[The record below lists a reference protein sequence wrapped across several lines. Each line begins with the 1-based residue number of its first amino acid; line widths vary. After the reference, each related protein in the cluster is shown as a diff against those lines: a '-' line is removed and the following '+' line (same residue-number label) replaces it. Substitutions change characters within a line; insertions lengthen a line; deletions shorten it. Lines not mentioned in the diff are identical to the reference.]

1 MPRRTTH
8 IVQTYNT
15 ATNACGRIL
24 RVDDGT
30 GYQIFAYD
38 HLGNVAENIRAIALP
53 FEDSVYNFRMLF
65 EYDSWNRVQRIVY
78 PDSEVVTYNYDL
90 GGNLNRVHT
99 YKANHRDTLIKNILY
114 DEFGH
119 RTQVNFG
126 NGVTTNYTYDIL
138 QRLSLLE
145 TKKPSSPALQKISY
159 SFDLEDNITK
169 VVNTA
174 VGANGLGGA
183 YTNEYNYDD
192 LYRLTAANGSY
203 SGNNTNYSLEMAYT
217 PAGRLCSKLQDFTGT
232 GNVYAYSQ
240 NNKQHAIRRIY
251 NGITNELSNL
261 RWDAN
266 GNLAQQTVY
275 SVANNATTYQ
285 GMRYLQWDE
294 DDRLNLVAGDG
305 YLSYYAYGY
314 DGNRAIKMTG
324 NAAIDQTGTLLNS
337 TNLENITIYPNE
349 YLTVTQAEYT
359 KYYYAGGNRIASKI
373 GTGGFGKMTR
383 LCTLDQG
390 FSAGANTLL
399 NFVLYQVTNTTQPPT
414 DEYPV
419 DVCGG
424 YNVATELLTSQLPDF
439 YISQTNL
446 NFTQNNLL
454 QQFRQNLTNSVEPVY
469 YFHSDHLGSASW
481 ITNNTGLPVQHLQYL
496 PFGEH
501 FVNEHSS
508 GYDERFTFT
517 GKERDA
523 ETGYYYH
530 GARFN
535 SSDIGWL
542 SVDPMADKYPSLTP
556 YNYCAWNPIK
566 LVDPEGEEVVIK
578 TNSATYYWYK
588 GSVYVDKKHTRKVN
602 AGSTYMY
609 NNNRMLYNINFRL
622 NDIYDKREGKI
633 VLNALCDSKQDY
645 NISNDK
651 GPTRNPSYS
660 FEDNTIRLNGHS
672 ELSILSHELFHAFQD
687 ENNREPHTIY
697 NEVEAYVFMGMITGD
712 YSHSPFQSDKRDYQ
726 EAGERMIKGKFST
739 KDFNILLSRFRRD
752 AKANQNGTYSNYKYN
767 PGKYTPGQSLLKKF
781 QR

>member
-8 IVQTYNT
+8 ITQTYDT
-15 ATNACGRIL
+15 ATNACGRLL

-30 GYQIFAYD
+30 GYQTFAYD
-38 HLGNVAENIRAIALP
+38 RLGNVAENIRAIALP

-65 EYDSWNRVQRIVY
+65 EYDTWNRVQRIVY

-90 GGNLNRVHT
+90 GGQLYSVSAFKNNVSSS
-99 YKANHRDTLIKNILY
+99 LINSILY

-126 NGVTTNYTYDIL
+126 NGVITNYTYDIL
-138 QRLSLLE
+138 QRLSTLQ
-145 TKKPSSPALQKISY
+145 TYSNNASLQKILY

-169 VVNTA
+169 VENTA
-174 VGANGLGGA
+174 GGANGLGGA

-203 SGNNTNYSLEMAYT
+203 SGNNTNYSLEMSYT
-217 PAGRLCSKLQDFTGT
+217 PAGRLCSKLQDFTAT
-232 GNVYAYSQ
+232 GNIYAYST
-240 NNKQHAIRRIY
+240 NIKPHAARRIY

-261 RWDAN
+261 RWDNN

-275 SVANNATTYQ
+275 SVNNNTTTYQ
-285 GMRYLQWDE
+285 TMRMLFWDE

-305 YLSYYAYGY
+305 YLSYYAYGH

-324 NAAIDQTGTLLNS
+324 NASIDQSGMLLNS

-373 GTGGFGKMTR
+373 GTGGFEKMTR

-390 FSAGANTLL
+390 PTYNANNLL
-399 NFVLYQVTNTTQPPT
+399 NFVLNQVTNTANQPN

-419 DVCGG
+419 NVCGG
-424 YNVATELLTSQLPDF
+424 YNVATELLTNPLPDF

-454 QQFRQNLTNSVEPVY
+454 QQFRQNLTGGTEPVY

-481 ITNNTGLPVQHLQYL
+481 ITNNAGLPVQHLQYL

-501 FVNEHSS
+501 FVNEQST
-508 GYDERFTFT
+508 GYFERFTFT

-535 SSDIGWL
+535 NSDMGWL

-566 LVDPEGEEVVIK
+566 LVDPDGKKIWIVNDDGKNIEYAPNMVAVGSQVAQTQIK
-578 TNSATYYWYK
+578 
-588 GSVYVDKKHTRKVN
+588 V
-602 AGSTYMY
+602 
-609 NNNRMLYNINFRL
+609 L
-622 NDIYDKREGKI
+622 NDMYSTDLGMELLN
-633 VLNALCDSKQDY
+633 VLIESNNY
-645 NISNDK
+645 YYISNEYSSK
-651 GPTRNPSYS
+651 PGTCSTAPYGNGSYS
-660 FEDNTIRLNGHS
+660 KMGGNNDLLN
-672 ELSILSHELFHAFQD
+672 ISHELFHAFQF
-687 ENNREPHTIY
+687 ENGQGGATHY
-697 NEVEAYVFMGMITGD
+697 NEVEAYL
-712 YSHSPFQSDKRDYQ
+712 YSIALTTTKSGAGNHQLTSQFPDSEDGQAFNTTIYNLMWNEFSEKNFEYAVNNFASQA
-726 EAGERMIKGKFST
+726 EA
-739 KDFNILLSRFRRD
+739 NRFGVYD
-752 AKANQNGTYSNYKYN
+752 NYKIREGN
-767 PGKYTPGQSLLKKF
+767 ESPLLPAF
-781 QR
+781 YPLIR